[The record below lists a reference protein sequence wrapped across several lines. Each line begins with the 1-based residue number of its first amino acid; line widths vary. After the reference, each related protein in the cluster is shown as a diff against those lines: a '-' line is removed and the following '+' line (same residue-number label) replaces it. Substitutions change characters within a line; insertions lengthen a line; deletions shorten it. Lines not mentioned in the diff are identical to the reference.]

1 VGLDMYLNRYV
12 RHGGTIP
19 AEINAIE
26 SYLSWLDKKNKE
38 GERFNNSFAEWCGE
52 DVADRLPDQE
62 TIGFYKQFRS
72 GGENDWYRPI
82 GEEVAYWRKANAIH
96 GWFVE
101 NVQGGVDDCDYH
113 REVTKKD
120 LENLRDTCLKVLTES
135 ILINGIVKNGKVLEN
150 GEWHDI
156 LEPGK
161 VIINTE
167 VAEELLPVQEGFFFG
182 GTEYDEY
189 YVEDLKNT
197 VKAINDILETTDFT
211 TQMIYYQSSW

>member
-1 VGLDMYLNRYV
+1 MK
-12 RHGGTIP
+12 T
-19 AEINAIE
+19 
-26 SYLSWLDKKNKE
+26 
-38 GERFNNSFAEWCGE
+38 
-52 DVADRLPDQE
+52 
-62 TIGFYKQFRS
+62 
-72 GGENDWYRPI
+72 YR
-82 GEEVAYWRKANAIH
+82 
-96 GWFVE
+96 
-101 NVQGGVDDCDYH
+101 GGVDDCDYH

-135 ILINGIVKNGKVLEN
+135 ILVNGIVKNGKVLEN

-189 YVEDLKNT
+189 YVEDIKNT